1 MKATIENEVDK
12 LNNRIEELER
22 GIRHALNM
30 FDMCPSLIKLLK
42 DLIQKPT
49 REEVLAKL
57 TEEERKALGL

>member
-1 MKATIENEVDK
+1 
-12 LNNRIEELER
+12 
-22 GIRHALNM
+22 
-30 FDMCPSLIKLLK
+30 MCPSLIKLLK